1 MSISYSG
8 LTNYGKSTLP
18 SVESWGTNMNIL
30 RDPPKSIMT
39 RRKTTVN
46 DTSEIT
52 QMIDDSGSRVC
63 EQINVYARGVN
74 PMVSVSYNN
83 NGSNAGQTAV
93 LNPGGQTQA
102 YLPYRIMNYGAFR
115 PPVLTPTDLLP
126 LSRLPRV
133 WTNAF
138 TQPGFTDFSKKMK
151 TCGTAQETK
160 EVKNNLLKTSV
171 RPTAVYKLETPFKEN
186 FKSENA
192 IQPVLNKSCGT
203 NIKTTDRTN
212 KINLEPTKNIN
223 YNKLS
228 SFAQS
233 NLQDINYVNNNNMNT
248 ERYLQDPNNHEAYTN
263 LQDINYINNNHMDPD
278 RYLQNPNNHEA
289 YTNLQDI
296 NYVNNNHMDP
306 ERYLQN
312 PNNHE
317 AYTNLQDINYVNNS
331 HMDPERYLQDPNN
344 HEAYTN
350 LQDTNYVN
358 NSHMDPERYLQDPN
372 NHEAYTNLQDINYV
386 NNNHMDPDRYLQNP
400 NNHEAYTNL
409 QDINYV
415 NNNHMDP
422 ERYLQNPNNHEAY
435 TNIGSHMQVTS
446 IDDILDTQNIR
457 TQNKINIDYTTPK
470 LKNERITFIHDD
482 IFLDKNIPQYSTS
495 TNIGKQEQKF
505 LEYDHIKELQRNIPL
520 SHAQSN
526 MSKIGENNISSRNY
540 NQLQE
545 RTSRGGFEGKG
556 VMPIINKV
564 NDVITIESDKSKF
577 NKKIEGFFDRYR
589 H

>member
-18 SVESWGTNMNIL
+18 SVESWSTNMNIL

-83 NGSNAGQTAV
+83 NGSNGGQTV
-93 LNPGGQTQA
+93 LNPGGQGQA

-115 PPVLTPTDLLP
+115 PPVLTPTDLMP
-126 LSRLPRV
+126 LSRLPRI

-151 TCGTAQETK
+151 TCGTALETK
-160 EVKNNLLKTSV
+160 EVKNSLLKTSV

-192 IQPVLNKSCGT
+192 IQAVLNKSCET
-203 NIKTTDRTN
+203 NIKTTDRTSQF
-212 KINLEPTKNIN
+212 NLEPTKSIN
-223 YNKLS
+223 YNKIN

-233 NLQDINYVNNNNMNT
+233 NLQDINYVNNNHMNT
-248 ERYLQDPNNHEAYTN
+248 ERYLQDPNTHEAYTN
-263 LQDINYINNNHMDPD
+263 LQDINYVNNNHMDTERYLQDPNTHEAYTNLQDINYVNNNHMDPK
-278 RYLQNPNNHEA
+278 RYLQDPNTHEA

-306 ERYLQN
+306 ERYLQ
-312 PNNHE
+312 
-317 AYTNLQDINYVNNS
+317 
-331 HMDPERYLQDPNN
+331 DPN
-344 HEAYTN
+344 T
-350 LQDTNYVN
+350 
-358 NSHMDPERYLQDPN
+358 
-372 NHEAYTNLQDINYV
+372 
-386 NNNHMDPDRYLQNP
+386 
-400 NNHEAYTNL
+400 HEAYTNL

-422 ERYLQNPNNHEAY
+422 ERYLQDPNTHEAYTNLQDINYVNNNHMNPERYLQDTNAHAAY

-446 IDDILDTQNIR
+446 IDEILDTQNIR

-470 LKNERITFIHDD
+470 LKNEKITFIHDD
-482 IFLDKNIPQYSTS
+482 IFLEKNIPQYSTS

-505 LEYDHIKELQRNIPL
+505 LEHDYMRELQRNVPL

-526 MSKIGENNISSRNY
+526 VSKLGENNISSRNY

-545 RTSRGGFEGKG
+545 RTNRGGFEGKG

-564 NDVITIESDKSKF
+564 NDISILENDKSKF
-577 NKKIEGFFDRYR
+577 NKKVEGFFDRYR

>member
-18 SVESWGTNMNIL
+18 SVESWSTNMNIL

-83 NGSNAGQTAV
+83 NGSNGGQTV
-93 LNPGGQTQA
+93 LNPGGQGQA

-115 PPVLTPTDLLP
+115 PPVLTPTDLMP
-126 LSRLPRV
+126 LSRLPRI

-151 TCGTAQETK
+151 TCGTALETK
-160 EVKNNLLKTSV
+160 EVKNSLLKTSV

-192 IQPVLNKSCGT
+192 IQAVLNKSCET
-203 NIKTTDRTN
+203 NIKTTDRTSQF
-212 KINLEPTKNIN
+212 NLEPTKSIN
-223 YNKLS
+223 YNKIN

-233 NLQDINYVNNNNMNT
+233 NLQDINYVNNNHMNT
-248 ERYLQDPNNHEAYTN
+248 ERYLQDPNTHEAYTN
-263 LQDINYINNNHMDPD
+263 LQDINYVNNNHMDTE
-278 RYLQNPNNHEA
+278 RYLQDPNTHEA

-306 ERYLQN
+306 ERYLQ
-312 PNNHE
+312 
-317 AYTNLQDINYVNNS
+317 
-331 HMDPERYLQDPNN
+331 DPN
-344 HEAYTN
+344 T
-350 LQDTNYVN
+350 
-358 NSHMDPERYLQDPN
+358 
-372 NHEAYTNLQDINYV
+372 HEAYTNLQDINYV
-386 NNNHMDPDRYLQNP
+386 NNNHMN
-400 NNHEAYTNL
+400 
-409 QDINYV
+409 
-415 NNNHMDP
+415 P
-422 ERYLQNPNNHEAY
+422 ERYLQDTNAHAAY

-446 IDDILDTQNIR
+446 IDEILDTQNIR

-470 LKNERITFIHDD
+470 LKNEKITFIHDD
-482 IFLDKNIPQYSTS
+482 IFLEKNIPQYSTS

-505 LEYDHIKELQRNIPL
+505 LEHDYMRELQRNVPL

-526 MSKIGENNISSRNY
+526 VSKLGENNISSRNY

-545 RTSRGGFEGKG
+545 RTNRGGFEGKG

-564 NDVITIESDKSKF
+564 NDISILENDKSKF
-577 NKKIEGFFDRYR
+577 NKKVEGFFDRYR

>member
-18 SVESWGTNMNIL
+18 SVESWSSNMNIL

-83 NGSNAGQTAV
+83 NGSNGGQTAV
-93 LNPGGQTQA
+93 VNPGGQTQA

-115 PPVLTPTDLLP
+115 PPVLTPTDLMP
-126 LSRLPRV
+126 LSRLPRI

-151 TCGTAQETK
+151 SCGTALETK

-186 FKSENA
+186 FKAENA
-192 IQPVLNKSCGT
+192 IQEVLNKSCET
-203 NIKTTDRTN
+203 NIKTTDRTTTFNLNPTKTVNYN
-212 KINLEPTKNIN
+212 KIN
-223 YNKLS
+223 

-233 NLQDINYVNNNNMNT
+233 NLKDINYVNNNHMNT
-248 ERYLQDPNNHEAYTN
+248 ERYLQDTN
-263 LQDINYINNNHMDPD
+263 T
-278 RYLQNPNNHEA
+278 HEA

-296 NYVNNNHMDP
+296 NYVNNNHM
-306 ERYLQN
+306 N
-312 PNNHE
+312 
-317 AYTNLQDINYVNNS
+317 
-331 HMDPERYLQDPNN
+331 
-344 HEAYTN
+344 
-350 LQDTNYVN
+350 
-358 NSHMDPERYLQDPN
+358 PERYLQDPN

-386 NNNHMDPDRYLQNP
+386 NNNHMDPERYLQDP
-400 NNHEAYTNL
+400 NTHDAYTNL

-422 ERYLQNPNNHEAY
+422 ERYLQDPNTHEAYTNLQDIKYVNNNHMSTERYLQDPNTHEAY

-470 LKNERITFIHDD
+470 LKNEKITFIHDD
-482 IFLDKNIPQYSTS
+482 IFLEKNIPQYSTT

-526 MSKIGENNISSRNY
+526 ISKIGENNISSRNY

-545 RTSRGGFEGKG
+545 RSSRGGFEGKG
-556 VMPIINKV
+556 VMPVINKV
-564 NDVITIESDKSKF
+564 NEINNIENDKSRF
-577 NKKIEGFFDRYR
+577 NKKVEGFFDRYR